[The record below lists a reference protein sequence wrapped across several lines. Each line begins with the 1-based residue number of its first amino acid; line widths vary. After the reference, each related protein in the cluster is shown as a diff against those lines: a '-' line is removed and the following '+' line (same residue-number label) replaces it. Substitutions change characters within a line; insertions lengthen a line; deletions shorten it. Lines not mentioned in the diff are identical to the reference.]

1 MMRYVSTRGQSES
14 LAFEGVLLRGLAPDG
29 GLYVPESLPQF
40 SPEQLR
46 EFSKLSYAE
55 LALEITWPFVE
66 GFMPKDNTLSCLKKP
81 TQSFIIRR
89 SRH

>member
-14 LAFEGVLLRGLAPDG
+14 LDFEGVLLRGLAPDG
-29 GLYVPESLPQF
+29 GLYVPESLLQF

-46 EFSKLSYAE
+46 EFAKLSYAE
-55 LALEITWPFVE
+55 LASRLPGLCRRLYAQRRIPACKT
-66 GFMPKDNTLSCLKKP
+66 

-89 SRH
+89 SRR